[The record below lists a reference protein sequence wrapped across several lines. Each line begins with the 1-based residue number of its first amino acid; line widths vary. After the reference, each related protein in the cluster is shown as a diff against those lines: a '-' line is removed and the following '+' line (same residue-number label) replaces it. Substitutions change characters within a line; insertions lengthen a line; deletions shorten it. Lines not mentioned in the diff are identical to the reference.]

1 MRGGAS
7 GTSTARTRD
16 VWFSKCG
23 KNVVVRA
30 LARSVNDEDG
40 ERFLR
45 KKGENVDI
53 ETDISLA

>member
-1 MRGGAS
+1 M
-7 GTSTARTRD
+7 STARTRD

-23 KNVVVRA
+23 KKKVVVRA

-40 ERFLR
+40 ERFPR
-45 KKGENVDI
+45 KKGEKVDI

>member
-1 MRGGAS
+1 M
-7 GTSTARTRD
+7 STARTRD

-23 KNVVVRA
+23 KKAVVRA

-40 ERFLR
+40 KRFLR
-45 KKGENVDI
+45 KKGKKVDI